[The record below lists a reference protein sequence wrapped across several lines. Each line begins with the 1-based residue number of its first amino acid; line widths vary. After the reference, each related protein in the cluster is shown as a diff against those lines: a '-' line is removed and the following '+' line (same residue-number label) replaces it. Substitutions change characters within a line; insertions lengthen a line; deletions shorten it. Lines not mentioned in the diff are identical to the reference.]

1 MSKWI
6 SKKLSFVFIF
16 MLFTIA
22 FFELFFRFIPIDIA
36 DKFASYVNPF
46 YIFSNLSIIVVA
58 LILASLVVT
67 ILVHSMFFNKINKI
81 DDV

>member
-16 MLFTIA
+16 MLFTVA

-36 DKFASYVNPF
+36 DKFASYSNPF
-46 YIFSNLSIIVVA
+46 YIFSNLSVIVVA
-58 LILASLVVT
+58 LILISLAAT
-67 ILVHSMFFNKINKI
+67 IFLHSIIFRKNNK
-81 DDV
+81 

>member
-36 DKFASYVNPF
+36 DRFASYVNPF

-58 LILASLVVT
+58 LILTSLVAT
-67 ILVHSMFFNKINKI
+67 IVVHSIILKK
-81 DDV
+81 